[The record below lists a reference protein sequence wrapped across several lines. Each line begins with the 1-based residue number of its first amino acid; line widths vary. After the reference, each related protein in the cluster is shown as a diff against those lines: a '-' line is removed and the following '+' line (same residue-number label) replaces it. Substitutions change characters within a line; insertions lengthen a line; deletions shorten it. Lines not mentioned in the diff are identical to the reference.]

1 METLSG
7 LGVFTGNILSCAY
20 FRATSGSTS
29 RLISRLSLK
38 VIVTSV
44 YIEVCERDLSDCRQR
59 DCSVLT
65 VLQCFLSLGHKK
77 MRTSD
82 LVLATALVL
91 GLLVSE
97 VSPQG
102 FQIDSNTILT
112 LGAVAVASGLAYHVG
127 RQHGVN
133 EQGGGGQ
140 RPGGFGFPFF
150 GRRRRQAGQDPLNEL
165 DPLVTDL
172 FHMAL
177 NKDNKK
183 CSLRLACAIGR
194 RPTSVLT
201 GNAKQFESVL
211 STSKKSESDPKES
224 RSGLDAYQVALNLGR
239 DGGNCEQLFP
249 DCPNSSGQLM
259 DAFQTVDSVGN

>member
-1 METLSG
+1 MQ
-7 LGVFTGNILSCAY
+7 
-20 FRATSGSTS
+20 TSS
-29 RLISRLSLK
+29 
-38 VIVTSV
+38 
-44 YIEVCERDLSDCRQR
+44 
-59 DCSVLT
+59 
-65 VLQCFLSLGHKK
+65 
-77 MRTSD
+77 
-82 LVLATALVL
+82 LVLATVLVL

-102 FQIDSNTILT
+102 FQIDNNTLLT

-127 RQHGVN
+127 RQHGFN
-133 EQGGGGQ
+133 EQGGGG
-140 RPGGFGFPFF
+140 RGGFPFW

-177 NKDNKK
+177 EKDSKK
-183 CSLRLACAIGR
+183 CTLRLACAIGK

-211 STSKKSESDPKES
+211 SNSKRSESDPKES
-224 RSGLDAYQVALNLGR
+224 RSGIDAYQVALNLGR

-249 DCPNSSGQLM
+249 DCSSSSGQLM
-259 DAFQTVDSVGN
+259 DAFQSTVSVRN